1 MSANNGQIISQVKTG
16 SLAQELD
23 IQPGDRLIS
32 IDGQPVLD
40 IFDYQVRQLSE
51 ELILLIEKTDGS
63 KIEYELEKDED
74 EDLGLLFDNPLL
86 DDCTSCH
93 NRCIFCFIDQ
103 LPSGMRKTLY
113 FKDDDMRMSFLHG
126 NYVTLTNLEDKEL
139 DRLISYRFSPMNIS
153 VHATDPVVR
162 MRMMRNKHAGEL
174 YARLQ
179 KLAAAGIALNC
190 QLVLV
195 PGVNDGEVLDNTLSD
210 LAALGDNVL
219 SIAMVPV
226 GVTKY
231 REENRLF
238 PLRVFSEEEAAKVLD
253 TVSKWQA
260 HHLAGRGRRI
270 VYAGDEFYLKAGRD
284 FPPADEYEEYPQLEN
299 GVGMAALFLDTVSRF
314 INGDNIATGNELFKE
329 ASPAVDIANPNQMDI
344 VDKNTRVS
352 IILATGEL
360 ASQVISP
367 LVPVLAE
374 RFGLDLRLIR
384 INNDFFGHTVS
395 VAGLVT
401 GQDLLKQLKPVLNEL
416 IASGS
421 EAIVVIPDCMLKS
434 DEDIFLDDMSLQEL
448 ADGLGRRVVAVP
460 EMAEGLLNALEAL
473 ADELSNR

>member
-1 MSANNGQIISQVKTG
+1 MSAKKGQIISQVKTG

-23 IQPGDRLIS
+23 ILPGDRLIS

-40 IFDYQVRQLSE
+40 IFDYQVRQLNE
-51 ELILLIEKTDGS
+51 ELLLLIEKADGS

-74 EDLGLLFDNPLL
+74 EDLGLVFDNPLL

-103 LPSGMRKTLY
+103 LPAGMRKTLY

-126 NYVTLTNLEDKEL
+126 NYVTLTNLDDQEL

-174 YARLQ
+174 YPRLQ

-195 PGVNDGEVLDNTLSD
+195 PGVNDGVVLEQTLTD
-210 LAALGDNVL
+210 LAALGDNIL

-226 GVTKY
+226 GVTRY

-238 PLRVFSEEEAAKVLD
+238 PVRVFSESEADEVVE
-253 TVSKWQA
+253 TVNKWQE
-260 HHLAGRGRRI
+260 HHLADKGRRT
-270 VYAGDEFYLKAGRD
+270 VYAGDEFYLRAGRD
-284 FPPADEYEEYPQLEN
+284 FPPADDYEEYPQLEN
-299 GVGMAALFLDTVSRF
+299 GVGMAALFLDTVNRF
-314 INGDNIATGNELFKE
+314 LADEEAVADIASYKDVR
-329 ASPAVDIANPNQMDI
+329 PAVNYSEHKRTGEERAGAIK
-344 VDKNTRVS
+344 V
-352 IILATGEL
+352 ILATGTL
-360 ASQVISP
+360 ASRIIRP
-367 LVPVLAE
+367 LITDLAN
-374 RFGLDLRLIR
+374 RFGLDLQLIS

-401 GQDLLKQLKPVLNEL
+401 GQDLQKQLKPL
-416 IASGS
+416 IAEQQSSGV
-421 EAIVVIPDCMLKS
+421 ETIVMIPDCMLKS
-434 DEDIFLDDMSLQEL
+434 DEDIFLDDMSLQDL
-448 ADGLGRRVVAVP
+448 SDGLGTRIAAVP
-460 EMAEGLLNALEAL
+460 EQAEGLINALGAL
-473 ADELSNR
+473 ASEV

>member
-51 ELILLIEKTDGS
+51 ELILLIEKADGS

-74 EDLGLLFDNPLL
+74 EDLGLVFDNPLL

-174 YARLQ
+174 YPRLQ
-179 KLAAAGIALNC
+179 KLASAGISLNC

-195 PGVNDGEVLDNTLSD
+195 PGINDGEVLENTLSD

-226 GVTKY
+226 GVTRY
-231 REENRLF
+231 REENKLF
-238 PLRVFSEEEAAKVLD
+238 PVRVFSEAEAAKVLD
-253 TVSKWQA
+253 TVNKWQS
-260 HHLAGRGRRI
+260 HHLTEKGQRT
-270 VYAGDEFYLKAGRD
+270 VYAGDEFYLRAGRD
-284 FPPADEYEEYPQLEN
+284 FPPAEEYEEYPQLEN
-299 GVGMAALFLDTVSRF
+299 GVGMAALFLDTVKSFLTGENIMAGDVSFKDIRPAAGVSKIKRSDKVENAFASRL
-314 INGDNIATGNELFKE
+314 IMATG
-329 ASPAVDIANPNQMDI
+329 A
-344 VDKNTRVS
+344 
-352 IILATGEL
+352 L
-360 ASQVISP
+360 ASEVIGP
-367 LVPVLAE
+367 LVPALAD
-374 RFGLDLRLIR
+374 RFGLNLQIKK

-401 GQDLLKQLKPVLNEL
+401 GQDLLKQLGPVLNE
-416 IASGS
+416 INDSGT

-434 DEDIFLDDMSLQEL
+434 DEDIFLDDMKLQEL
-448 ADGLGRRVVAVP
+448 ADGLGSRVVAVP
-460 EMAEGLLNALEAL
+460 ELAEGLLNALGAL